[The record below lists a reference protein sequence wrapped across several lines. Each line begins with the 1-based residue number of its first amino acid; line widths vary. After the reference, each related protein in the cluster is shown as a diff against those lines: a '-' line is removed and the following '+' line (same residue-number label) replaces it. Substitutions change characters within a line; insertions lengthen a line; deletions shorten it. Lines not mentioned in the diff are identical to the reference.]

1 MSSEYLVT
9 MMAYTSNVRSCTA
22 QRVALLLSNKLD
34 RFAKNETGS
43 ILIFSIFLFLVT
55 ILIGG
60 MAVDVMYHEQRRVA
74 VQNTMDSAVIGA
86 ASLNQGIDAKKL
98 VLDYAAKA
106 GIDPATVEVK
116 PFESRVNGGQLT
128 MRRVSAKAD
137 VDVNTFFMRLMG
149 VNKLEGAAGG
159 TATEGVQNVE
169 ISLIVDISGSMG
181 DNDRMKNLKVA
192 AKNFIQK
199 VMVDNNTAGSTSMS
213 IIPYNATVVV
223 GNELLSRL
231 AASGKYVDL
240 VNIPPYAGAMTG
252 YATEHNAST
261 CVRFEDDDFA
271 DRGISAT
278 TELRRVSHFRGGTNN
293 YTQPTT
299 GQRWCNENRSEILV
313 HSTNAGVLKTH
324 IENLKTGGWTGIDN
338 GMKWGVALLDP
349 DLAPVLAGMVDA
361 KILTEDVRGR
371 PGVYDK
377 EQTKKVIVL
386 MTDGDNTIQRDLKEE
401 FKNGPTR
408 IWHSE
413 NSTTGFD
420 AVLNR
425 DRTEFDGYYVLMPDN
440 AVTERWFVPG
450 DPTTTD
456 DDFYVAEAAL
466 PADSQQLD
474 YRAVY
479 ARFAVE
485 DAAKFFFQA
494 SDTAAFNAHK
504 NAVEQT
510 EGYGSIDARL
520 KKICDAANKFEDIE
534 VYAIGFEAPQAG
546 LDAMAGCA
554 SSIGY
559 YYDVNGTGISKAFD
573 AIAGQIAQLRLS
585 Q

>member
-1 MSSEYLVT
+1 
-9 MMAYTSNVRSCTA
+9 MAVCAARFLTS
-22 QRVALLLSNKLD
+22 KID

-55 ILIGG
+55 LLIGG

-74 VQNTMDSAVIGA
+74 VQNTIDSAIIGA
-86 ASLNQGIDAKKL
+86 ASLDQGIDAKKL
-98 VLDYAAKA
+98 VLDYAVKA
-106 GIDPATVEVK
+106 GIDPDTVEVK

-149 VNKLEGAAGG
+149 VDKLEGAAGG

-181 DNDRMKNLKVA
+181 NNERMKNLKVA

-199 VMVDNNTAGSTSMS
+199 VLVDNNTAGTTSIS
-213 IIPYNATVVV
+213 IVPYNATVVV
-223 GNELLSRL
+223 GDDLLSRL
-231 AASGKYVDL
+231 KASGKFVELANPEPYV
-240 VNIPPYAGAMTG
+240 GAITT
-252 YATEHNAST
+252 YATEHNSST
-261 CVRFEDDDFA
+261 CVRFEDDDFG
-271 DRGISAT
+271 DRNISAT
-278 TELRRVSHFRGGTNN
+278 TELRRVSHFRGGTND
-293 YTQPTT
+293 YKQPTT
-299 GQRWCNENRSEILV
+299 GQRWCNENRAEIMV
-313 HSTNAGVLKTH
+313 HSTNATALKTH

-349 DLAPVLAGMVDA
+349 DLAPVLTSMVDA

-371 PGVYDK
+371 PGAYDK
-377 EQTKKVIVL
+377 EQTKKVVVL

-413 NSTTGFD
+413 TSTTGFD
-420 AVLNR
+420 AALNR
-425 DRTEFDGYYVLMPDN
+425 DRTEFDGYYVLMPNN
-440 AVTERWFVPG
+440 ASTERWFVPG

-456 DDFYVAEAAL
+456 DDVYVAEAAL
-466 PADSQQLD
+466 PADALQLD
-474 YRAVY
+474 YRAIY
-479 ARFAVE
+479 TRFAVE
-485 DAAKFFFQA
+485 DAAKFFFEA
-494 SDTAAFNAHK
+494 SDTTAFDAHMD
-504 NAVEQT
+504 AVEQT
-510 EGYGSIDARL
+510 EGYGSIDTRL
-520 KKICDAANKFEDIE
+520 KKICDEANKNEDIE

-559 YYDVNGTGISKAFD
+559 YFDVDGKGISKAFD
-573 AIAGQIAQLRLS
+573 SIAGQIAQLRLS